1 MSNQQRLRTKN
12 TWKILLKIWSL
23 KWNKVHKQGRL
34 SLLSDQSN
42 IEISTIC
49 WWWVIKG
56 PAPVWDS
63 DCSRPGPC
71 FKPDKSLSVCER
83 AFTWVQ
89 GMWPIIHYY
98 TVLQYLLMLV
108 LSILLSKLVRFS
120 FNLIILRHSMYHYF
134 FTTEDNSTRFSKLKL
149 SPRSVTDLDF
159 QGAQMQH

>member
-1 MSNQQRLRTKN
+1 MKKIIENLKSKMEQGPQTRQIIAAFRSIEHRDFNYLLMVSDQRTSASMGQRLFSSGTVF
-12 TWKILLKIWSL
+12 WSL
-23 KWNKVHKQGRL
+23 INH
-34 SLLSDQSN
+34 
-42 IEISTIC
+42 
-49 WWWVIKG
+49 
-56 PAPVWDS
+56 
-63 DCSRPGPC
+63 
-71 FKPDKSLSVCER
+71 LSVCEK

-159 QGAQMQH
+159 QGAQVQYRGR